1 MTDDISPEST
11 GGAGR
16 YVALSAHPAI
26 VHGRLVHPVMCE
38 DCGAMVLDQAIHDRF
53 HAIQGDVGR
62 SLAMIVS
69 AHISPG
75 AHALFNVYEKISKGR
90 NRNNWSG
97 EALDE
102 VAVNIT
108 SITETNADD

>member
-1 MTDDISPEST
+1 MPDSPESSGPPAIT
-11 GGAGR
+11 GR
-16 YVALSAHPAI
+16 YSTE
-26 VHGRLVHPVMCE
+26 HGYTPPNSHVCL
-38 DCGAMVLDQAIHDRF
+38 DCGSLVWDRVTHDRS

-62 SLAMIVS
+62 SLAMIVN
-69 AHISPG
+69 AHITPA

-102 VAVNIT
+102 VTGNIT
-108 SITETNADD
+108 SITQTEEP